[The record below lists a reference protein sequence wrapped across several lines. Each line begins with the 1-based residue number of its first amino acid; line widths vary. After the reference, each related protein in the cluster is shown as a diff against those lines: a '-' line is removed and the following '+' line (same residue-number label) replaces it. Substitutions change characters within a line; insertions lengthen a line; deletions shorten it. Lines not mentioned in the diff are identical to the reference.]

1 MIDSDLKQLLEMQQ
15 LFGEDEIIHLI
26 EKIPISDFLD
36 NWDLIPQE
44 LRIKIFTHP
53 DIEKKI
59 DILIN
64 LSPSDLGSMLMVLSE
79 TEIKKISQAFEPD
92 DLVDI
97 LQTVD
102 LETRQTIWNG
112 LSKEA
117 KEETL
122 FLLKFDEDDAA
133 GLMNPRFIAI
143 RSSVTVKQAL
153 NFVRKSC
160 VDVESIYYIYVID
173 YKKRLIGVVSIKDL
187 LSNKDDALISNIMVT
202 DVVSVKAN
210 TDQEEVAKTLETYD
224 LVSLPVVDQDNKLLG
239 IVTFDDIIDV
249 IREEQTED
257 LYKLQGITGETQR
270 YSDTS
275 ILKLFFKRIPW
286 LIALL
291 ILGTATTWVMD
302 FYTGSTNDTD
312 ITQILF
318 PAIIGIY
325 VPIILGTGGNTG
337 GQSSTLIIRGL
348 GMGDIHKRD
357 VGNIFLK
364 ELIVGLLLAIVIGI
378 VIFVRCRVFPP
389 TATLLQAFAITSSLM
404 LVVVVA
410 NIVGAMAPIFCSL
423 FKLDPAVMSTPFMTT
438 IIDVCGLIIY
448 FEITKLILGI
458 S

>member
-1 MIDSDLKQLLEMQQ
+1 MIDSDLKQLLDMQE
-15 LFGEDEIIHLI
+15 LFSSEDINHLI

-36 NWDLIPQE
+36 NWDLIPE
-44 LRIKIFTHP
+44 DLKTKIFSCL

-64 LSPSDLGSMLMVLSE
+64 LSPSDLGDMLMKLSE
-79 TEIKKISQAFEPD
+79 ADIKKILQEFEPD

-153 NFVRKSC
+153 SFVRKSC
-160 VDVESIYYIYVID
+160 IDVEIIYYIYVID

-187 LSNKDDALISNIMVT
+187 LSNKDDVLISQIMAT

-224 LVSLPVVDQDNKLLG
+224 LVSLPVVDEENKLLG
-239 IVTFDDIIDV
+239 IVTFDDVIDV

-257 LYKLQGITGETQR
+257 LYKLQAIAGETQR

-302 FYTGSTNDTD
+302 FYTGATGETD
-312 ITQILF
+312 ISQILF

-337 GQSSTLIIRGL
+337 GQSATLIIRGL

-364 ELIVGLLLAIVIGI
+364 ELIVGLLLAITIGI
-378 VIFVRCRVFPP
+378 VIFIRCLVFPP
-389 TATLLQAFAITSSLM
+389 TASFMQAFAITSSLM